1 MEKLRE
7 VRELAEGHK
16 SSSWHQPGFESR
28 KSITRTYVLNHYVR
42 VLKLGWS
49 GFELQLFVIKRLSP
63 VPLMSLSFS
72 FLIYKSRDKSDNYL
86 KSSYELLWELNA
98 KMYAK
103 DARMGNNRSVNIS

>member
-1 MEKLRE
+1 
-7 VRELAEGHK
+7 
-16 SSSWHQPGFESR
+16 
-28 KSITRTYVLNHYVR
+28 
-42 VLKLGWS
+42 
-49 GFELQLFVIKRLSP
+49 
-63 VPLMSLSFS
+63 MSLSFS